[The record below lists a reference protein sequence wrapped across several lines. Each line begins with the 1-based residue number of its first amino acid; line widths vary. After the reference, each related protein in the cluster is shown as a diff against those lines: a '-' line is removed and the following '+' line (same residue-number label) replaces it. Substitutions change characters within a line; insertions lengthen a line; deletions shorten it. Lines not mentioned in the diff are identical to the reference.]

1 MANCEASANSQ
12 AAMLR
17 LKDELSDDEKNGN
30 IGNLSR
36 TLQIFVRLDGLFAR
50 LIIIL
55 ASLVRLVGI

>member
-17 LKDELSDDEKNGN
+17 LKDELSDDEKMETLGK
-30 IGNLSR
+30 LSR

-50 LIIIL
+50 LIRIL
-55 ASLVRLVGI
+55 ASSVRLVGI